1 MKIKINIFTI
11 VFMVF
16 FFGVDAQLKTLQG
29 IVIANDDVEGIH
41 VLNKSSVKYTVTDT
55 DGSFLILAKANDTLV
70 ISGLKYELKEIKI
83 IPKYFENFN
92 LKIYLTEKVNTLDEV
107 IVGRILTGDIN
118 SDIGNVKIKEELNF
132 YDIGIPGYTGKPK
145 TIEERKLYD
154 ADHGK
159 MIQFYGI
166 AGAVN
171 INKLLNKISGRTKKL
186 KAIVDLSEK
195 DKCMR
200 RTRDFY
206 SKIILDK
213 ENFSDPQKA
222 EYFYFCM
229 DDSNFKTICERNDP
243 SEVIPFLNEKLSAYK
258 QNLEYKDD

>member
-1 MKIKINIFTI
+1 MISKTNILFLLFTI
-11 VFMVF
+11 LFCEVN
-16 FFGVDAQLKTLQG
+16 AQLTTLKG
-29 IVIANDDVEGIH
+29 IVKAKDDVEGIH
-41 VLNKSSVKYTVTDT
+41 ILNKSSVKYTVTDT
-55 DGSFLILAKANDTLV
+55 DGSFSILAKANDTLV

-83 IPKYFENFN
+83 IPKYFENNN

-118 SDIGNVKIKEELNF
+118 SDVGNVEIKEDLNF
-132 YDIGIPGYTGKPK
+132 YDLGIPGYTGKPK
-145 TIEERKLYD
+145 TIEERKLFD
-154 ADHGK
+154 ADNGK
-159 MIQFYGI
+159 MFAVGLG
-166 AGAVN
+166 GAVN
-171 INKLLNKISGRTKKL
+171 FNKLLNKISGRTKKL

-195 DKCMR
+195 DKCMKR
-200 RTRDFY
+200 MRDFY

-243 SEVIPFLNEKLSAYK
+243 SEVIPFLNEKLSVYK
-258 QNLEYKDD
+258 QNLESKDD